1 MGRKTKEIVYS
12 GCHVFS
18 WMAIHIFM
26 SIYFKWAW
34 VTQKYFF
41 LLNKSLQLFETYCT
55 FLWVVKITKSS
66 HHLLHNRASKGMGLY
81 LVWRHR
87 EICILVSLCKHGC
100 KAVCDVKPGKD
111 SYPLLAQSCN
121 RWWPD
126 FITFG
131 KKVQCVANRCKDLF
145 KQKKIIL
152 GLLHFNVFS
161 RRATGFHRRAKL
173 FELNF

>member
-66 HHLLHNRASKGMGLY
+66 HHLLHNWASKGYGSIPGLMPKTS
-81 LVWRHR
+81 LHACLQRINKMQISLWHQTRNRPMPFTISVVWQMMARFHNFYR
-87 EICILVSLCKHGC
+87 LLNIKIW
-100 KAVCDVKPGKD
+100 VKKGQKGTM
-111 SYPLLAQSCN
+111 
-121 RWWPD
+121 R
-126 FITFG
+126 
-131 KKVQCVANRCKDLF
+131 F
-145 KQKKIIL
+145 KQVQRFIWVKKIFW
-152 GLLHFNVFS
+152 G
-161 RRATGFHRRAKL
+161 
-173 FELNF
+173 